1 MTRIQNYFYCKI
13 ISVLIC
19 AGIVFISKN
28 LSFSQD
34 KTYQPTTPS
43 EQILQSELKQQQ
55 IRTTTQRVGLQLG
68 MIIEEFERNGISGE
82 DIQVLK
88 SVQSV
93 LNELSDKEMARIV
106 DLLKQARLIQ
116 DYTASQTRMLEA
128 FSTQK
133 SIIVKLKQLLDE
145 FKKQQALYE
154 LSILFNRLA
163 ERQNANLKEAVALEP
178 LLQGRPIEKLTE
190 AQKIPLQV
198 QATEQEFIKEETL
211 HSISKVESLSKDPT
225 SIAAD
230 NLKKALQI
238 VANSNLKVILQ
249 NSVDDLKL
257 AKLYSAI
264 GNEKKIRDTLRDIAR
279 ELIPSTDLAEHLRR
293 ALKEL
298 ENLIAEQK
306 AIVKQTE
313 ELKQNNRTQDNNK
326 EIAARQLE
334 LSDRVDSLKEQIK
347 NSAPDAAANLK
358 NSINQMQEA
367 HSILNSNEGRWRAA
381 DALAREKESLN
392 RLEQA
397 KAEVEK
403 QLASELSNSQKPA
416 DNLAQL
422 KDLLNKVDNLIQN
435 QTNLSKTAMDFEK
448 TKQISRLSGEVSKKQ
463 QELKQQTR
471 AAQTEAA
478 TVAPAAAEELGFAA
492 EQMAKSEQALSK
504 GKNEPASQQAAVDAL
519 KRASDELKKTYG
531 ELQQA
536 AANLAAS
543 EETLKKLSDVIKDQQ
558 QLNKETAKA
567 AEKQNRSEPV
577 ETKPLA
583 RNQAQTANRAKGLQ
597 QELSPVFPD
606 AAQPV
611 QNAVQNMQTAGT
623 RLEQNNPENARQPQ
637 ADALDNLYK
646 AKKAME
652 ERVNDLKQQL
662 GMPTQSPSELAQA
675 QEQIDQAQQQIND
688 AISNLAPAG
697 FIDQLAQ
704 RQQAVAKKLGDHN
717 QKSPAKSGQID
728 NAHKEA
734 AKAADNLARG
744 NIKEA
749 IGAMKQAE
757 EAMKNAISQQQSD
770 GNQSINSTGQ
780 NKDGEKNSGRNSDA
794 SKGGSNQN
802 NRQDNGNFAKAAQPI
817 AQQQPG
823 ANRSDKNAERPGLN
837 PQQQSLDAMQPQT
850 EQTAPI
856 PQLYEEQKEIREIA
870 QQFLDTMQTP
880 LEESI
885 AKAAQNLNSAS
896 AVIGNLAATATGLP
910 PGAQSSV
917 QQASGALADAAA
929 QAAAKSPVP
938 ALKNATSA
946 QSALAQASAA
956 LSMAKSASGSQ
967 KLAATTQGAAKSQ
980 GQGDGQNQAQSGN
993 AMQSQNGQPGN
1004 GKQGDGTGM
1013 SASQQR
1019 TAGTTGR
1026 SQGNSGN
1033 WYGAGGDKGQR
1044 INANG
1049 ASRFIGLPKRDRD
1062 AIMQSQAEK
1071 YPQDY
1076 ASFIEQYMKNLSDE
1090 AVK

>member
-1 MTRIQNYFYCKI
+1 ML
-13 ISVLIC
+13 SVF
-19 AGIVFISKN
+19 AGII
-28 LSFSQD
+28 LLGGIICFSQEG
-34 KTYQPTTPS
+34 TVQS
-43 EQILQSELKQQQ
+43 NSAFEQILQSELKQQQ
-55 IRTTTQRVGLQLG
+55 IRATTQRVSSQLG

-88 SVQSV
+88 SVQAV
-93 LNELSDKEMARIV
+93 LGELSDKEMARIV

-154 LSILFNRLA
+154 LSIAFTRLA
-163 ERQNANLKEAVALEP
+163 DRQNANLKESVLLEP
-178 LLQGRPIEKLTE
+178 LIQGRSIDRLTE

-211 HSISKVESLSKDPT
+211 HNISKVETLSKEPATVDST
-225 SIAAD
+225 
-230 NLKKALQI
+230 KKALEI
-238 VANSNLKVILQ
+238 VANSNLKNTLQ
-249 NSVDDLKL
+249 NAIEDLKN

-264 GNEKKIRDTLRDIAR
+264 GNEKKIRDTLREIAR
-279 ELIPSTDLAEHLRR
+279 ELIPSNDIAENLRR
-293 ALKEL
+293 TLKEL
-298 ENLIAEQK
+298 EALISEQK
-306 AIVKQTE
+306 EIVRQTE
-313 ELKQNNRTQDNNK
+313 ELKKNNKNQDNNK
-326 EIAARQLE
+326 EIAARQLD
-334 LSDRVDSLKEQIK
+334 LSDRADSLKEQIK
-347 NSAPDAAANLK
+347 NSVPDAASDLK

-367 HSILNSNEGRWRAA
+367 HAILNSNEGRWRAA
-381 DALAREKESLN
+381 DALAREKDSLN
-392 RLEQA
+392 KLEQA
-397 KAEVEK
+397 KNEVEK
-403 QLASELSNSQKPA
+403 QLASALSDSQKPM

-422 KDLLNKVDNLIQN
+422 KDLLNRVDNLIQN
-435 QTNLSKTAMDFEK
+435 QTNLSNTAADFEK
-448 TKQISRLSGEVSKKQ
+448 TKQISKLSGEATKKQ

-478 TVAPAAAEELGFAA
+478 PLAPAAAEELGFAA
-492 EQMAKSEQALSK
+492 EQMAKSEQALSR

-519 KRASDELKKTYG
+519 KRASNELKKTYG

-543 EETLKKLSDVIKDQQ
+543 EESLKKLSDVIKDQQ

-567 AEKQNRSEPV
+567 AERQKRSEPV
-577 ETKPLA
+577 DTKPLA
-583 RNQAQTANRAKGLQ
+583 RNQSETANKAKALQ
-597 QELSPVFPD
+597 EKLSPVSPE
-606 AAQPV
+606 AVQPV

-623 RLEQNNPENARQPQ
+623 RLEQNNPQTARQPQ

-652 ERVNDLKQQL
+652 DRVNDLKQQL
-662 GMPTQSPSELAQA
+662 GMPSQSPSELAQA
-675 QEQIDQAQQQIND
+675 QEQIDNAQQHIND
-688 AISNLAPAG
+688 AISDLAPAS

-704 RQQAVAKKLGDHN
+704 RQQAVAKKLATHN
-717 QKSPAKSGQID
+717 QKSQAKSAQID

-734 AKAADNLARG
+734 AKAAENLARG

-749 IGAMKQAE
+749 IGSMKQAE
-757 EAMKNAISQQQSD
+757 EAMKNAISQQQPES
-770 GNQSINSTGQ
+770 NQSSNSTAQ
-780 NKDGEKNSGRNSDA
+780 NKGGEKNSGENSYA
-794 SKGGSNQN
+794 SKSASERN
-802 NRQDNGNFAKAAQPI
+802 NGQDNGNLAKATQTPSHQQPQTTQPAQNSAQPRM
-817 AQQQPG
+817 
-823 ANRSDKNAERPGLN
+823 NS
-837 PQQQSLDAMQPQT
+837 QQQSPDAIQPQAGQPET
-850 EQTAPI
+850 I
-856 PQLYEEQKEIREIA
+856 PQLYEEQKEIREVA

-885 AKAAQNLNSAS
+885 ARAAQRLNSAS

-910 PGAQSSV
+910 PAAQSSV
-917 QQASGALADAAA
+917 QQASSALSDAAA
-929 QAAAKSPVP
+929 QTAAKSSSP
-938 ALKNATSA
+938 ALKNATAA

-956 LSMAKSASGSQ
+956 LSMAKAAAGSQ
-967 KLAATTQGAAKSQ
+967 KMAATNQNDGKSQ
-980 GQGDGQNQAQSGN
+980 GQGEGQNQAQSGN

-1004 GKQGDGTGM
+1004 GKQGEETGM

-1019 TAGTTGR
+1019 TAGSAGR

-1044 INANG
+1044 MNTQG

-1076 ASFIEQYMKNLSDE
+1076 ASYIEQYMKNLSDE
-1090 AVK
+1090 STK